1 MSISSLLEASF
12 APGPL
17 ASRLVSRT
25 GVPWPELQKRWG
37 FETLRAGQEAGL
49 EALLQGQDALI
60 VMPTGAG
67 KSLIYQLA
75 SQCFAGLTLVVTP
88 LIALMRDQLQSL
100 ERRGIPAFGLSSQVT
115 SQENRAAMQEALAG
129 KARLLYVAPERLGSR
144 DFQSF
149 LEKARVDLFVV
160 DEAHCIAQWGHDFRP
175 DYLGLR
181 RAIETLKR
189 PTIAALTAT
198 ATEATRAE
206 IVSALELREPCRVA
220 TTFDRPNLFFGVHRV
235 ASADDKLEFL
245 TALLRAHRGSA
256 LIYTGT
262 RKAAEEVAVEL
273 RLRLGGPVGCYHAGV
288 PAFQRERLLR
298 QFVTSPRVIMVST
311 NAFGMGVDRQ
321 ELGLVV
327 HHSLPGSLEAYYQE
341 AGRAGRGGQPS
352 QALLLYHPRDRS
364 LHDFFIREAA
374 YKPDDYA
381 RLYEQV
387 AGGQKVSLYQHR
399 VGLDHLERMG
409 LVHTDPSGART
420 ALPWSDEV
428 ARQLERYSASIQEM
442 RRKLLTRMIAYAETP
457 VCRRAALV
465 GYFGEGL
472 AGRPGHCCDVCNY
485 P

>member
-1 MSISSLLEASF
+1 MSTINLLEASF
-12 APGPL
+12 APGAL

-25 GVPWPELQKRWG
+25 GVPWRDLQERWG
-37 FETLRAGQEAGL
+37 FETLRPGQEAGL
-49 EALLQGQDALI
+49 AALLQGQDALI

-75 SQCFAGLTLVVTP
+75 SQCFRGLTLVVTP

-100 ERRGIPAFGLSSQVT
+100 ERRGVPALGLSSQVT
-115 SQENRAAMQEALAG
+115 PQENRTAMAAALAG

-181 RAIETLKR
+181 RAIETLNR
-189 PTIAALTAT
+189 PVIAALTAT
-198 ATEATRAE
+198 ATETTRAE
-206 IVSALELREPCRVA
+206 IVSALGLREPCPVV
-220 TTFDRPNLFFGVHRV
+220 TSFDRPNLFFGVHRV
-235 ASADDKLEFL
+235 ASAADKLEFL
-245 TALLRAHRGSA
+245 TVLLRAHRGSS
-256 LIYTGT
+256 LVYTGT
-262 RKAAEEVAVEL
+262 RRAAEEVAAEL
-273 RLRLGGPVGCYHAGV
+273 KSRLGFPVGCYHAGL
-288 PAFQRERLLR
+288 PGFQREKMLK
-298 QFVTSPRVIMVST
+298 QFVTAPRVIMVST
-311 NAFGMGVDRQ
+311 NAFGMGVDRR

-341 AGRAGRGGQPS
+341 AGRAGRGGQPA
-352 QALLLYHPRDRS
+352 QALLLYHPADRS

-374 YKPDDYA
+374 YTPDDYA

-387 AGGQKVSLYQHR
+387 AGGERISTYRHR

-409 LVHTDPSGART
+409 MVLTDPDGTRT
-420 ALPWSDEV
+420 ALPWSAAV
-428 ARQLERYSASIQEM
+428 ALQLQRYSESLQAM
-442 RRKLLTRMIAYAETP
+442 RKKLLGQMIAYAEAP

-465 GYFGEGL
+465 GYFGEAL
-472 AGRPGHCCDVCNY
+472 VHRPASCCDVC
-485 P
+485 